1 MLNNLLNNQKHEIRI
16 GATYGP
22 QENRTSNNQLKLSY
36 KTIAEPIEIAKEQY
50 QQVLLVGD
58 FNVNIGNRIPG
69 NKETLSNGE
78 RQLKRIIEKY
88 NLNTKMQ
95 MKASAKGN
103 EQESKQK
110 RDKQQIMLLPV
121 KNTWKPL
128 KVWRQM
134 KKYNMN
140 YTK

>member
-1 MLNNLLNNQKHEIRI
+1 
-16 GATYGP
+16 
-22 QENRTSNNQLKLSY
+22 
-36 KTIAEPIEIAKEQY
+36 
-50 QQVLLVGD
+50 
-58 FNVNIGNRIPG
+58 
-69 NKETLSNGE
+69 
-78 RQLKRIIEKY
+78 
-88 NLNTKMQ
+88 